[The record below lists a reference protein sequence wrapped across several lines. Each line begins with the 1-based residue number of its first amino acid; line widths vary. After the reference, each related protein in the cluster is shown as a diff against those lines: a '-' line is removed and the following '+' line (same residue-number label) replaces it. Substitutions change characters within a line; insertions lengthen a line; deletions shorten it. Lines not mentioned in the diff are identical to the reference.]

1 MKQILI
7 VDDSWLARRGITN
20 ILKPYGYDLLEAVD
34 GKEGIEMAE
43 KHNPDCMLVDLLMPE
58 LDGFSVL
65 EAISE
70 KGLNIPVIILTAD
83 IQETSREKCFQLGAI
98 GYMHKPPKEDELR
111 DLIQEVLCSK
121 GE

>member
-1 MKQILI
+1 MEQILI
-7 VDDSWLARRGITN
+7 VDDSWVARRGIAN
-20 ILKPYGYDLLEAVD
+20 ILEPYGYELLEATD
-34 GKEGIEMAE
+34 GRQGIEMAK

-65 EAISE
+65 EAMGE

-83 IQETSREKCFQLGAI
+83 IQETSREKCLQLGAI
-98 GYMHKPPKEDELR
+98 GFIHKPPKENELR
-111 DLIQEVLCSK
+111 DLIQKVLCAK